1 MSNQTGPTSVA
12 GKLISSMNRLKHSGC
27 ADTLFIAGENPDDFF
42 ALLENAFEQY
52 QPAFDQDAI
61 LVTRSVRANWILM
74 RRDRAAE
81 AVEANLYSRKPGA
94 THFNPE
100 DLHEAQLFDRY
111 RTTAQRIFT
120 RTLLDL
126 QLIQKIARAGERW
139 RHQLAKEKQ
148 KLAQDVERFEL
159 LKQRAAAKTPEQQR
173 AEVIASAT
181 TEKQDVQV
189 DEHGPYIAQAVY
201 VAADVDGVTEV
212 FDIVPS
218 NNEVRR
224 LIAMAGQLP
233 TPPVEVVR
241 TYIFAGR
248 IPPEYEWLIAED
260 WEREAEHQEL
270 RKTLSFTEW
279 ATLTAKE
286 EK

>member
-1 MSNQTGPTSVA
+1 
-12 GKLISSMNRLKHSGC
+12 MNRLKHSGC
-27 ADTLFIAGENPDDFF
+27 ADTLFIAGEPPDDFF

-61 LVTRSVRANWILM
+61 LVTRCVRANWILM

-111 RTTAQRIFT
+111 RTAAQRIFT
-120 RTLLDL
+120 RALRDL
-126 QLIQKIARAGERW
+126 ILIKKMTRDDERW
-139 RHQLAKEKQ
+139 RHQLVKEKQ

-159 LKQRAAAKTPEQQR
+159 LEQRAAAKTPEQQLS
-173 AEVIASAT
+173 EVIVSAT

-201 VAADVDGVTEV
+201 VAVEDGVTEV

-218 NNEVRR
+218 NSEVRR
-224 LIAMAGQLP
+224 LIAMADQHP

-248 IPPEYEWLIAED
+248 IPPKYQWLITED
-260 WEREAEHQEL
+260 WEREAERQEL

-279 ATLTAKE
+279 ATLTATE
-286 EK
+286 QE